1 MGCVSGPASCGR
13 LSGGQEMNVL
23 FVCSRNK
30 WRSRTAE
37 TLFRNHPEHQVRSA
51 GTEPEARIRV
61 SEGLV
66 SWAELIFVMEKK
78 HRTRLREAFPS
89 AMQGKELVILEI
101 PDDYEYMDPE
111 LVQMLEASVRP
122 YLDGEG

>member
-1 MGCVSGPASCGR
+1 
-13 LSGGQEMNVL
+13 MNIL

-37 TLFRNHPEHQVRSA
+37 TLFGNHPAHQVRSA
-51 GTEPEARIRV
+51 GTEPGARIRV

-89 AMQGKELVILEI
+89 AMEGREVVVLEI
-101 PDDYEYMDPE
+101 PDDYEYMDAE

-122 YLDGEG
+122 YLDVEG

>member
-1 MGCVSGPASCGR
+1 
-13 LSGGQEMNVL
+13 MNVL

-37 TLFRNHPEHQVRSA
+37 ALFRNHPTHRVRSA
-51 GTEPEARIRV
+51 GTESEARIRV

-66 SWAELIFVMEKK
+66 RWAELIFVMEKK
-78 HRTRLREAFPS
+78 HRTLLREAFPS
-89 AMQGKELVILEI
+89 AMQGKELVVLEI
-101 PDDYEYMDPE
+101 LDDYEYMDAE

-122 YLDGEG
+122 YLDGDVQR

>member
-1 MGCVSGPASCGR
+1 
-13 LSGGQEMNVL
+13 MNIL

-37 TLFRNHPEHQVRSA
+37 TLFGNHPEHQVRSA
-51 GTEPEARIRV
+51 GTEAGARIRV

-89 AMQGKELVILEI
+89 AMEGREVVVLEI
-101 PDDYEYMDPE
+101 PDDYEYMDAE

-122 YLDGEG
+122 YLDVEG